1 MQTMTKRSYTRR
13 STEERLR
20 ELEAQ
25 LADAKARLEVEK
37 ERDSP
42 LHQEWAKTQ
51 KVLRKFIQTAT
62 DAGRSDLA
70 ISAEAFT
77 AGIER
82 SIRMTPE
89 EQSPRRRGRSSSSMN
104 ED

>member
-13 STEERLR
+13 STDERLR
-20 ELEAQ
+20 ELESK
-25 LADAKARLEVEK
+25 LADAKARLEAEK

-42 LHQEWAKTQ
+42 LHQEWAKAH
-51 KVLRKFIQTAT
+51 KILRKFIQTAT
-62 DAGRSDLA
+62 DSGRSDLA
-70 ISAEAFT
+70 ISAEAFA

-89 EQSPRRRGRSSSSMN
+89 DRAQRRRGRSSSS
-104 ED
+104 EDED